1 MEGLLHVIIEMEL
14 QAALYRLMCNHQWKP
29 KFTKYGQTK
38 KSQDMEH
45 EPISLIG
52 TDKMTL
58 RCAYHKPFKVHL
70 PENSE
75 WQNGFAQIRK
85 GPGLVYDW
93 VQKQ

>member
-1 MEGLLHVIIEMEL
+1 MEVLLELPSLYMINVMEAGAVI
-14 QAALYRLMCNHQWKP
+14 YRLMCNHQWKP
-29 KFTKYGQTK
+29 KFTKYSQTK
-38 KSQDMEH
+38 KSLNTEH

-58 RCAYHKPFKVHL
+58 RYAYHKPFKVHL

-85 GPGLVYDW
+85 GPGLV
-93 VQKQ
+93 